1 MRGPLWEVY
10 SAVRDYTTTGGI
22 EISEAFLSLPSK

>member
-10 SAVRDYTTTGGI
+10 SVVRDFTTPGGI
-22 EISEAFLSLPSK
+22 EIAEAFLSLPSK